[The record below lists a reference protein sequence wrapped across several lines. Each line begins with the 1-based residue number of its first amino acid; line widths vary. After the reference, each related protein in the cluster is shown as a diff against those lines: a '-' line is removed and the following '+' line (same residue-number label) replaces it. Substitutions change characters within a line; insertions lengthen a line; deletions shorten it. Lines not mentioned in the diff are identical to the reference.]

1 MIVVDGLV
9 PRTAV
14 NRTNVL
20 VEWISAEW
28 DRLVFIGTAE
38 IAVYGLANH
47 RCDTHAAPQS
57 GVSQLAVGLL
67 REAKVGNDVAG
78 HGGITISRYR

>member
-1 MIVVDGLV
+1 VIVVDRLV

-20 VEWISAEW
+20 VERISAERY
-28 DRLVFIGTAE
+28 RLVFIGTAQ
-38 IAVYGLANH
+38 APVHRLANH
-47 RCDTHAAPQS
+47 GGDAHAAPQS

-67 REAKVGNDVAG
+67 GKAEVGDDVAG